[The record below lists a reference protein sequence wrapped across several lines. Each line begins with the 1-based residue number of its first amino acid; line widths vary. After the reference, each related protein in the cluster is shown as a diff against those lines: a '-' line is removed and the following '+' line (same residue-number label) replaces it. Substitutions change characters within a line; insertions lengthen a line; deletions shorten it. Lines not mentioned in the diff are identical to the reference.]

1 MLDSIFQPI
10 YTSTDQLT
18 ASVYLIC
25 SVVSLLLG
33 AVIAWASG
41 FRSRQSK
48 GFMLAI
54 LLLPVIVQMVIMLVS
69 DSVGAGIAVMGAFSL
84 VRFRSAPG
92 SAKEIVS
99 IFLAMATGLATAKG
113 YLGLAAVFVLV
124 ICAIMIVM
132 GFARFKEKDD
142 LQRELR
148 ITIPEDLNY
157 AHEFDDLFDKYT
169 KQAKLMNVK
178 TTNMGS
184 LYKLSYRIELK
195 DEDSVQAFI
204 ISLNAKGAGA
214 GGHFRRLLPWFCWR
228 KASST
233 ARLTFGCDV
242 RMAVLV

>member
-99 IFLAMATGLATAKG
+99 IFLAMATGLATAMG
-113 YLGLAAVFVLV
+113 YLGLAAIFVV
-124 ICAIMIVM
+124 IICIFMLLTAFI
-132 GFARFKEKDD
+132 RFKEKDD
-142 LQRELR
+142 LVRSLK
-148 ITIPEDLNY
+148 ITVPEDLNY
-157 AHEFDDLFDKYT
+157 AHEFDDVFEKYT
-169 KQAKLMNVK
+169 RGAKLLTVK
-178 TTNMGS
+178 TSNMGS
-184 LYKLSYRIELK
+184 LYKLLYRVELNSEDQIQRFI
-195 DEDSVQAFI
+195 DELRIRNGNLEITVLMPETED
-204 ISLNAKGAGA
+204 
-214 GGHFRRLLPWFCWR
+214 
-228 KASST
+228 
-233 ARLTFGCDV
+233 ARL
-242 RMAVLV
+242 

>member
-25 SVVSLLLG
+25 SVASLLLG

-92 SAKEIVS
+92 SAK
-99 IFLAMATGLATAKG
+99 
-113 YLGLAAVFVLV
+113 
-124 ICAIMIVM
+124 
-132 GFARFKEKDD
+132 
-142 LQRELR
+142 
-148 ITIPEDLNY
+148 
-157 AHEFDDLFDKYT
+157 
-169 KQAKLMNVK
+169 
-178 TTNMGS
+178 
-184 LYKLSYRIELK
+184 
-195 DEDSVQAFI
+195 
-204 ISLNAKGAGA
+204 
-214 GGHFRRLLPWFCWR
+214 
-228 KASST
+228 
-233 ARLTFGCDV
+233 
-242 RMAVLV
+242 